1 MRGLWDLLTVFPS
14 QELEECNYESI
25 SLRDRILQT
34 LYWLFGNRILQ
45 ISSLNITWKI
55 FPHQTR
61 LHEHL
66 NHFLEDPHEFGFRIL
81 HNESLTYNDTS
92 SVLPWLY
99 SIGDNI
105 GLFPI
110 AFADRFVSFLFWW
123 LLIQRLERATLTDLW
138 KSEEDLWV
146 VQQVVERC
154 YLCITFVLP
163 IAILLVKYKVR
174 NKLAHWGRI
183 TSEPR
188 YIYGYPWHLPDGTI
202 SRWISWPAEGFL
214 EPRALTGY
222 CYCYCYHYCYCY
234 CYCYMLLLFLWIEV
248 GR

>member
-1 MRGLWDLLTVFPS
+1 MKWRPRCNLPIRTFIIIRNFGSWSYEGGHIVRGLWDLLTVFPS
-14 QELEECNYESI
+14 QELEECKHESI

-110 AFADRFVSFLFWW
+110 AFADRFVSFLFV
-123 LLIQRLERATLTDLW
+123 LMAFDPKTGTGNPDRPLEVRRGSLGCSTSGR
-138 KSEEDLWV
+138 K
-146 VQQVVERC
+146 
-154 YLCITFVLP
+154 VLP
-163 IAILLVKYKVR
+163 LYCL
-174 NKLAHWGRI
+174 
-183 TSEPR
+183 S
-188 YIYGYPWHLPDGTI
+188 I
-202 SRWISWPAEGFL
+202 S
-214 EPRALTGY
+214 
-222 CYCYCYHYCYCY
+222 
-234 CYCYMLLLFLWIEV
+234 
-248 GR
+248 

>member
-1 MRGLWDLLTVFPS
+1 MKWRPRCNLPIRTFIIIRNFGSWSYEGGHIVRGLWDLLTVFPS
-14 QELEECNYESI
+14 QELEECKDESI
-25 SLRDRILQT
+25 SLREIE
-34 LYWLFGNRILQ
+34 YYKPCIGNRILQ

-110 AFADRFVSFLFWW
+110 AFADRFVSFFCLFWW

-146 VQQVVERC
+146 VQQVVER
-154 YLCITFVLP
+154 YHLCI
-163 IAILLVKYKVR
+163 ALL
-174 NKLAHWGRI
+174 
-183 TSEPR
+183 
-188 YIYGYPWHLPDGTI
+188 
-202 SRWISWPAEGFL
+202 
-214 EPRALTGY
+214 
-222 CYCYCYHYCYCY
+222 
-234 CYCYMLLLFLWIEV
+234 
-248 GR
+248 